1 MPVDTVAEQLRRR
14 LGELSPAE
22 TKVARILL
30 ANYPAAGFE
39 TLAALAARSKVSA
52 PTVLRLVT
60 RLGYAGFPAFQASLR
75 EELDARDASPLTL
88 YAGTEEPVGAI
99 TVLDRAAG
107 EFGRAIQRTFAETS
121 EHDLDRTIALLTD
134 PKRRITLA
142 GGRFSGLFAQY
153 LALHLMQLRDGVE
166 LLAGHPV
173 QRAAAASSWGPKDVL
188 VLFDYRRY
196 EPPTERLAEL
206 ARERKATIVLFT
218 DPWLSPVSHHA
229 DVVLAQQIT
238 APSAY
243 DSFVPTIASI
253 EAVVALLLEARG
265 EEAPANLA
273 KREKIVHRL
282 DLY

>member
-1 MPVDTVAEQLRRR
+1 MPVDTVAEQIRRR

-22 TKVARILL
+22 TKVARVLL

-39 TLAALAARSKVSA
+39 TLAVLATQAKVSA

-60 RLGYAGFPAFQASLR
+60 RLGYSGFPAFQAVLR
-75 EELDARDASPLTL
+75 DELGARDASPLTL
-88 YAGTEEPVGAI
+88 HP
-99 TVLDRAAG
+99 AAG
-107 EFGRAIQRTFAETS
+107 EPADPNGVLDHAGGQFGRAIQRTFAETS
-121 EHDLDRTIALLTD
+121 ERDLDRTIALLSD
-134 PKRRITLA
+134 PRKRISLA

-153 LALHLMQLRDGVE
+153 LALHLMQLRDAVD
-166 LLAGHPV
+166 LLPEHPV
-173 QRAAAASSWGPKDVL
+173 HRASAAASFGPKDVL

-206 ARERKATIVLFT
+206 AAERKATIVLFT

-229 DVVLAQQIT
+229 AVVLAQQVT

-253 EAVVALLLEARG
+253 EALVALLLNAHG
-265 EEAPANLA
+265 ETSHAKLA
-273 KREKIVHRL
+273 EREEIVSRL
-282 DLY
+282 GLH

>member
-1 MPVDTVAEQLRRR
+1 MPVDTVAEQIRRR

-39 TLAALAARSKVSA
+39 TLATLAAQSKVSA

-60 RLGYAGFPAFQASLR
+60 RLGYAGFPAFQAALR
-75 EELDARDASPLTL
+75 EELGAREASPLTL
-88 YAGTEEPVGAI
+88 YSGADEPIGAI
-99 TVLDRAAG
+99 AVLDRAAG
-107 EFGRAIQRTFAETS
+107 EFGRAIHRTFAETS
-121 EHDLDRTIALLTD
+121 EHDLDRTISLLTD
-134 PKRRITLA
+134 PRRRITLA

-153 LALHLMQLRDGVE
+153 LALHLMQLRDRVE
-166 LLAGHPV
+166 VLSEHPV

-206 ARERKATIVLFT
+206 AAERKATIVLFT

-229 DVVLAQQIT
+229 DVVLAQQVT

-273 KREKIVHRL
+273 EREKIVHRL
-282 DLY
+282 DLH